1 MTSLAWRLKES
12 RELIPACS
20 LSEITVHMCMYRKKE
35 EPDLC
40 TKKATKLVGNLPD
53 LSRIAQT
60 CDRQH
65 THAPPLR
72 GERAARAAAYPLA
85 FCEAV
90 ADAVERA
97 YLCLQLGSPS
107 ESLWGLF
114 GLRMR
119 SAPSLSR

>member
-1 MTSLAWRLKES
+1 MGIAYILHSRGMYFVIEHPLTSLAWQLKES
-12 RELIPACS
+12 QDLISACS
-20 LSEITVHMCMYRKKE
+20 LSEVAVHMCMYRGKG

-53 LSRIAQT
+53 LSRVAQT

-72 GERAARAAAYPLA
+72 GERTARAAAYPLA

-90 ADAVERA
+90 ADAVGRA
-97 YLCLQLGSPS
+97 
-107 ESLWGLF
+107 
-114 GLRMR
+114 
-119 SAPSLSR
+119 